1 MKKEIINNEVDV
13 SKCIFYKEGLCCLSY
28 AFVENGYDC
37 VECCECN
44 DCDYKQ
50 LQRKTKEY
58 EELKKREKYLYNFL
72 TNKYNYGSFR
82 PMWGA
87 YLLQYLFNEDLG
99 DFFNEEEYAMSDT
112 IKEKEKEITNLR
124 QECEELKTQIETYSK
139 ILESPEFNV
148 ALTDVRTG
156 EREIW
161 RKLGNKAQK
170 YKQAL
175 DKIEEYCK
183 EQNLK
188 YDTTACIILDIISK
202 AKEGNNE

>member
-1 MKKEIINNEVDV
+1 MTDKEIIIDGVDV
-13 SKCIFYKEGLCCLSY
+13 SKCPHFVRRYMEDYDIDTLNYCEQYYKP
-28 AFVENGYDC
+28 
-37 VECCECN
+37 CEKVDIKYCFF
-44 DCDYKQ
+44 KQ
-50 LQRKTKEY
+50 LQRKTAEY

-82 PMWGA
+82 LMWGA

-112 IKEKEKEITNLR
+112 IKEKEKEIINLR

-139 ILESPEFNV
+139 ILESSEFNV

-170 YKQAL
+170 YKQF
-175 DKIEEYCK
+175 
-183 EQNLK
+183 
-188 YDTTACIILDIISK
+188 
-202 AKEGNNE
+202 